1 MTEGQAVIAKR
12 ILGTSVIRLTNEFGT
27 TPQGASLR
35 QHDDDR
41 RRHSARQSDAQPG
54 GGDGAS
60 SSASWI
66 SLGRGGAIASLVMI
80 TDLVPGG

>member
-1 MTEGQAVIAKR
+1 VTVEEMTEGQAVIARR

-41 RRHSARQSDAQPG
+41 RRQLRSAKRC
-54 GGDGAS
+54 
-60 SSASWI
+60 SAEW
-66 SLGRGGAIASLVMI
+66 R
-80 TDLVPGG
+80 